1 MNENKEKSLNKNSK
15 FKNEIIFVGIIFLV
29 AAVFFGINFH
39 ENRKNGNIVE
49 STVNGETYQ
58 RIPLNKNQTIQV
70 KTKGDNLNEI
80 TIQDGEVYMSKS
92 TCKDH
97 LCENMGHISIVGV
110 PITCLPNKVVV
121 TIKGEDENKNQ
132 IDSVVR

>member
-1 MNENKEKSLNKNSK
+1 MNKNKEKRINKKLK
-15 FKNEIIFVGIIFLV
+15 FKNEIIFVVTIFLI
-29 AAVFFGINFH
+29 AAIFFGINFH
-39 ENRKNGNIVE
+39 ESRKSGNIVE
-49 STVNGETYQ
+49 ITVNGEVYQ

-70 KTKGDNLNEI
+70 KTEGDNLNEI
-80 TIQDGEVYMSKS
+80 TIKDGEVYMSKS

-97 LCENMGHISIVGV
+97 LCENMGHIRIVGV

-121 TIKGEDENKNQ
+121 TIKGQDEEQ

>member
-1 MNENKEKSLNKNSK
+1 MNENKEKRRNKNLK
-15 FKNEIIFVGIIFLV
+15 FKNEIIFVVIILLI
-29 AAVFFGINFH
+29 ATVFFGINFH
-39 ENRKNGNIVE
+39 ENRKNGKFVE
-49 STVNGETYQ
+49 ITVNGETYQ

-80 TIQDGEVYMSKS
+80 TIEDGEVYMSKS

-97 LCENMGHISIVGV
+97 LCENMGHVSIVGV

-121 TIKGEDENKNQ
+121 TIKGDEENKDQ